1 MGSATT
7 QALAASVTALD
18 AQQLDLDA
26 ARDLF
31 AAAQAIG
38 GSTQLSGALS
48 DSAAPV
54 AAREQ
59 VVKAVFGAALGA
71 PAVNV
76 LTTVAGQRWSD
87 AADLVDGITELAT
100 RAAAKAEPNTDVEG
114 ELFSF
119 SRTVAANPELELAL
133 NGSLGQ
139 ASAKSTLAEKLL
151 ASAAPATRLIV
162 SSLVQKTRDRRVR
175 QLLDGAMKTVAAQR
189 GRTVATV
196 VTAAP
201 LTDGQASRLQTAL
214 SAKYGTQVS
223 LNTVV
228 DPTVVGGLRVQI
240 ADDVIDGSISSRL
253 ADVRQKLVG
262 TH

>member
-18 AQQLDLDA
+18 AQQLDLDL

-31 AAAQAIG
+31 AAARAV
-38 GSTQLSGALS
+38 GSSSQLGGALA

-59 VVKAVFGAALGA
+59 VVKAVFGSALGA
-71 PAVNV
+71 GAVAV
-76 LTTVAGQRWSD
+76 LTTVAGQRWSSVD
-87 AADLVDGITELAT
+87 DLVAGIEQLAV
-100 RAAAKAEPNTDVEG
+100 RAASASAGSADVEG
-114 ELFSF
+114 ELFGF
-119 SRTVAANPELELAL
+119 SRTVAGNPELELAL
-133 NGSLGQ
+133 NGRLGD
-139 ASAKSTLAEKLL
+139 SAAKGALVEKLL
-151 ASAAPATRLIV
+151 GSQVSPATSLIV
-162 SSLVQKTRDRRVR
+162 SSLVQQPRERRVR
-175 QLLDGAMKTVAAQR
+175 QMLTHAMNAVAAQR

-196 VTAAP
+196 ITAVP
-201 LTDGQASRLQTAL
+201 LSAEQSGRLASAL
-214 SAKYGTQVS
+214 TAKYGTEVS

-228 DPTVVGGLRVQI
+228 DPTVVGGMRVQI

-262 TH
+262 